1 VLDTFK
7 FLLLM
12 MGIVGL
18 PLGWVI
24 GIQSY
29 KNAVLQIFDGM
40 AQLKASELQRVGWP
54 QEDDLQNTFMRP
66 PYDQLIASLH
76 HKNHNKSAVLGKV
89 WIWGLPECIG
99 ISDQT
104 RRAARRYR
112 SIKST
117 TVLLFFGVLPY
128 FFANSFV
135 PSLLILTLVILF
147 PIEKF
152 FSWPKPEGEAA

>member
-1 VLDTFK
+1 MLDTFK

-18 PLGWVI
+18 PLGWLA
-24 GIQSY
+24 GIQIY
-29 KNAVLQIFDGM
+29 KNAVHQIFDGM
-40 AQLKASELQRVGWP
+40 SQLEASELQRVGWP

-66 PYDQLIASLH
+66 LHDRLIASLH
-76 HKNHNKSAVLGKV
+76 HRNHNKSAVLGKV
-89 WIWGLPECIG
+89 WIWGLPDCVG
-99 ISDQT
+99 IADQT
-104 RRAARRYR
+104 RRAARCYR

-135 PSLLILTLVILF
+135 PSLLILTLVICYPL
-147 PIEKF
+147 EKL
-152 FSWPKPEGEAA
+152 FSWPKPEGDAV